1 MNCDWIKENVVLF
14 IYDELPDDAR
24 FEFEQHVQRCIGCR
38 RELDT
43 AREFKSDMSAYPVQD
58 VSPNFLTSNRMA
70 LQESLEHAQQQ
81 RSGWG
86 MFVFDFA
93 GWMHQIK
100 LAPALTMALLIIGFA
115 GGTITTYQIVGG
127 PQSDSGSGIKDE
139 PPVEANISA
148 IRSIVPDAN
157 SNKVTIKYDTVVPQ
171 TTVGDIKN
179 ADIQKLLLLA
189 MRNKDRNS
197 GVTLDSVTLD
207 SIDIL
212 KKQPEDNAVREALVY
227 ALRYDRN
234 PGVRLKALDGLKGY
248 VKDDRHVRDAVV
260 EALMHDTNAGVRSEA
275 ISLLDPVK
283 ADSSVREALQFLAER
298 DQNKFIRSESKRVLA
313 STPNLD

>member
-14 IYDELPDDAR
+14 IYEELADDAR

-38 RELDT
+38 RELDA
-43 AREFKSDMSAYPVQD
+43 AREFKSDMSAFPVQD
-58 VSPNFLTSNRMA
+58 VSANFLASNRME
-70 LQESLEHAQQQ
+70 LQEALEHAQQQ

-93 GWMHQIK
+93 GWMRQLK
-100 LAPALTMALLIIGFA
+100 LAPALTAALLMIGFA
-115 GGTITTYQIVGG
+115 GGTITTYQIVGNRG
-127 PQSDSGSGIKDE
+127 TPIIDK
-139 PPVEANISA
+139 PPFEANIA
-148 IRSIVPDAN
+148 AVN
-157 SNKVTIKYDTVVPQ
+157 SVIPEAGSNRVQITYDTLSPQ
-171 TTVGDIKN
+171 TLESTTD
-179 ADIQKLLLLA
+179 DPRIQKLLLLA
-189 MRNKDRNS
+189 MRNSNRNS
-197 GVTLDSVTLD
+197 GVTLD

-283 ADSSVREALQFLAER
+283 ADSTVREALQVLAER
-298 DQNKFIRSESKRVLA
+298 DQNKFIRSESKRYLA

>member
-38 RELDT
+38 RELDA
-43 AREFKSDMSAYPVQD
+43 AREFKSDMAAYPVQD

-100 LAPALTMALLIIGFA
+100 LAPALTMALLMIGFA
-115 GGTITTYQIVGG
+115 GGTITTYQIVKT
-127 PQSDSGSGIKDE
+127 PTLTQQ
-139 PPVEANISA
+139 PPSKVEA
-148 IRSIVPDAN
+148 SIAGVESVAKDPG
-157 SNKVTIKYDTVVPQ
+157 SNRVSITYDTITPQ
-171 TTVGDIKN
+171 TKTGDKN
-179 ADIQKLLLLA
+179 DPEIQKLLLLA
-189 MRNKDRNS
+189 CRNNPNS
-197 GVTLDSVTLD
+197 DVRLGC
-207 SIDIL
+207 IDIL
-212 KKQPEDNAVREALVY
+212 NSGPEDNAVREALIY

-234 PGVRLKALDGLKGY
+234 PGVRLKALDGLKSY
-248 VKDDRHVRDAVV
+248 VKNDVHVRDAVL

-283 ADSSVREALQFLAER
+283 ADSAVREALQFLAER
-298 DQNKFIRSESKRVLA
+298 DQNKFIRGESQRLLA